1 MSNNRIFISH
11 SPKDVVIAGKFWR
24 YEKCLTEGIPTFRDP
39 DLSRTKFP
47 LVLVAIVLLSPVL
60 LPVVRFDTNVAP
72 PCARERIPCPIGPD
86 PPNGSPVFWS
96 ITAYSFGAGTYLAP
110 NGYGLIGIEW
120 FFIGFLVALLLAG
133 FLVIITQNQQPKDV
147 HTRPGNIPE

>member
-1 MSNNRIFISH
+1 MRI
-11 SPKDVVIAGKFWR
+11 KLLLLLVV
-24 YEKCLTEGIPTFRDP
+24 
-39 DLSRTKFP
+39 
-47 LVLVAIVLLSPVL
+47 IVLLSPVL

-72 PCARERIPCPIGPD
+72 PCARGGNPCPIGPD

-96 ITAYSFGAGTYLAP
+96 ITAYYFGAGTYFAP
-110 NGYGLIGIEW
+110 NGYGFIGIEW

-133 FLVIITQNQQPKDV
+133 FFMIITQNQEPTDV